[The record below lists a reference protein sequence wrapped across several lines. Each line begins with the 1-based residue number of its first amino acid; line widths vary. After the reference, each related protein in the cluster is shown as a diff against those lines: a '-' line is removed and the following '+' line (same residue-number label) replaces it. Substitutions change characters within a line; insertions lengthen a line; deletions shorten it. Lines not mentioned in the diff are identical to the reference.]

1 MGGILR
7 LVIIGLIIWFAWRF
21 LQRHLLGQQGNS
33 PTSAPPPGNPPSQ
46 AMRRCAYCNV
56 HIPEGESTQSRG
68 EFFCSEAHRDTFF
81 RERR

>member
-21 LQRHLLGQQGNS
+21 LQRYLTGRQDGQAS
-33 PTSAPPPGNPPSQ
+33 PPPPSTQ

-68 EFFCSEAHRDTFF
+68 EFFCSEAHRDAFF
-81 RERR
+81 RERH